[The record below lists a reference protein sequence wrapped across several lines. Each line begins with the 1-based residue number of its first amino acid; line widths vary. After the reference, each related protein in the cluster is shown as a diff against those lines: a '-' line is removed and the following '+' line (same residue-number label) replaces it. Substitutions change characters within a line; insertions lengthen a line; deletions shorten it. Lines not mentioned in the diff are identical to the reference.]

1 MSAVSLGT
9 RDWQP
14 SDDLPD
20 RLSGPTPLSM
30 PDDWT
35 LSTPWRRAQEE
46 DDQGGP
52 INDAERMVF
61 LSGSESPHRVTF
73 ALRGHPLVI
82 DCDCKAHRFNDGW
95 CSHIASLWWQW
106 VRGTIEVNHLDTGR
120 AYSDPPAWLILDETA
135 DSTEYDELTPAE
147 LNAYLTCDVADVGV
161 CEYARST
168 DQAHGTL
175 TNLLSRAY
183 DTLGGER

>member
-1 MSAVSLGT
+1 VSLGT

-20 RLSGPTPLSM
+20 RLGGPTPLSM

-61 LSGSESPHRVTF
+61 LSGSDNPHRVTF
-73 ALRGHPLVI
+73 ALRSQTLVV
-82 DCDCKAHRFNDGW
+82 DCDCKAHHFNDGW

-120 AYSDPPAWLILDETA
+120 AFRTPPAWLRLGDAVDPE
-135 DSTEYDELTPAE
+135 EYEHLTPAE
-147 LNAYLTCDVADVGV
+147 LDAYLTCDVAGVGV
-161 CEYARST
+161 CEYARET
-168 DQAHGTL
+168 DRAHGTL
-175 TNLLSRAY
+175 TNLRSRARSK
-183 DTLGGER
+183 LGGGQR